1 MHGAFDDEDFEPVQR
16 RRDTELTL
24 GNFTLL
30 IVFFGLV
37 LLCALFF
44 GLGYAMGHH
53 AALQPSDAGQES
65 AAKALMSTMAA
76 SMRPKPSATLQ
87 ANSAAPA
94 RPASTPPPPSTVWEA
109 HPASGSQNPAGGQPQ
124 VRPALPVQANP
135 PASAMPYRAEPATRP
150 SGAFLVQIAAVS
162 NPEDAE
168 VLVAALRRRGYAV
181 SARREAADGLIHV
194 RIGPFNNRNDANQ
207 WRQKLLNDGYNAIL
221 QP

>member
-16 RRDTELTL
+16 RRDAELTL

-53 AALQPSDAGQES
+53 AALQPSATGQES
-65 AAKALMSTMAA
+65 AAKSLMSTMAA
-76 SMRPKPSATLQ
+76 SVRPKPSATPQ
-87 ANSAAPA
+87 ANSAASA
-94 RPASTPPPPSTVWEA
+94 RAAVTPSSPPTVWQA
-109 HPASGSQNPAGGQPQ
+109 HPASGSQNPAPAQPQ
-124 VRPALPVQANP
+124 VRPALPVPANQP
-135 PASAMPYRAEPATRP
+135 PSAPYRAAPAP
-150 SGAFLVQIAAVS
+150 AGGFMVQIAAVS

-181 SARREAADGLIHV
+181 SARREVADGLIHV

>member
-1 MHGAFDDEDFEPVQR
+1 MHGAFDDEDFEPIQR

-53 AALQPSDAGQES
+53 AALQPSPAGQES
-65 AAKALMSTMAA
+65 AAKSLMSTMAA
-76 SMRPKPSATLQ
+76 SVRPKPSATQQ
-87 ANSAAPA
+87 ANSAASS
-94 RPASTPPPPSTVWEA
+94 RPAPTPPSSTTWQA
-109 HPASGSQNPAGGQPQ
+109 HPASGSQNPVPDQPQ
-124 VRPALPVQANP
+124 VRPALPVQTNSATPNRADTAP
-135 PASAMPYRAEPATRP
+135 VPAGGFM
-150 SGAFLVQIAAVS
+150 VQIAAVS
-162 NPEDAE
+162 NPEDSD
-168 VLVAALRRRGYAV
+168 VLVTALRRRGYAV

-194 RIGPFNNRNDANQ
+194 RIGPFSNRNDANQ
-207 WRQKLLNDGYNAIL
+207 WRKKLLNDGYNAIL

>member
-16 RRDTELTL
+16 RHDTELTL

-53 AALQPSDAGQES
+53 AALQPSPSGQES
-65 AAKALMSTMAA
+65 AAKSLMSSMAA
-76 SMRPKPSATLQ
+76 SVRPKPSATPQ
-87 ANSAAPA
+87 ANSPAPS
-94 RPASTPPPPSTVWEA
+94 RPTATPQSSSTVWQA
-109 HPASGSQNPAGGQPQ
+109 HPASGSQNPAPGQPQ

-135 PASAMPYRAEPATRP
+135 ATPYRADAAPAP
-150 SGAFLVQIAAVS
+150 VGGFMVQIAAVS
-162 NPEDAE
+162 NPEDAD
-168 VLVAALRRRGYAV
+168 VLVTALRRRGYAV
-181 SARREAADGLIHV
+181 SARREVTDGLIHV

>member
-53 AALQPSDAGQES
+53 AALQPSATGQES
-65 AAKALMSTMAA
+65 DAKSLMSSMAA
-76 SMRPKPSATLQ
+76 SVRPKPSATPQ
-87 ANSAAPA
+87 ANSVAPA
-94 RPASTPPPPSTVWEA
+94 RAAVTPPPPSTVWEA
-109 HPASGSQNPAGGQPQ
+109 HPASGSQSPAAAQPQ

-135 PASAMPYRAEPATRP
+135 ATPYRADSAPAP
-150 SGAFLVQIAAVS
+150 AGGLMVQIAAVS

-168 VLVAALRRRGYAV
+168 VLVAALRKRGYGV
-181 SARREAADGLIHV
+181 SARREVADGLIHV
-194 RIGPFNNRNDANQ
+194 RIGPFSNRNDANQ

>member
-16 RRDTELTL
+16 RRDAELTL

-53 AALQPSDAGQES
+53 AALQPSATGQEPD
-65 AAKALMSTMAA
+65 AKSLMSTTAA
-76 SMRPKPSATLQ
+76 SVRPKPSATPQ

-94 RPASTPPPPSTVWEA
+94 KAAVTPPPSATVWEA
-109 HPASGSQNPAGGQPQ
+109 HPASGSQNPASGQPQ
-124 VRPALPVQANP
+124 VRPALPVPANQP
-135 PASAMPYRAEPATRP
+135 PSTQYRADAAPAP
-150 SGAFLVQIAAVS
+150 AGGFMVQIAAVS

-168 VLVAALRRRGYAV
+168 VLVAALRRRGYGV
-181 SARREAADGLIHV
+181 SARREVTDGLIHV

>member
-1 MHGAFDDEDFEPVQR
+1 MHGAFDDEDFEPIQR

-53 AALQPSDAGQES
+53 AALQPSPAGQES
-65 AAKALMSTMAA
+65 AAKSLMSTMAA
-76 SMRPKPSATLQ
+76 SVRPKPSATPQ
-87 ANSAAPA
+87 ANSAASS
-94 RPASTPPPPSTVWEA
+94 RPAASAPAPSTTWQA
-109 HPASGSQNPAGGQPQ
+109 HPVSGSQTPVPAQPQ
-124 VRPALPVQANP
+124 VRPALPVQTNSATPNRADTAP
-135 PASAMPYRAEPATRP
+135 VPAGGFM
-150 SGAFLVQIAAVS
+150 VQIAAVS
-162 NPEDAE
+162 NPEDSD
-168 VLVAALRRRGYAV
+168 VLVTALRRRGYAV

-194 RIGPFNNRNDANQ
+194 RIGPFSNRNDANQ
-207 WRQKLLNDGYNAIL
+207 WRKKLLNDGYNAIL

>member
-1 MHGAFDDEDFEPVQR
+1 MHGAFDDEDFEPIQR

-53 AALQPSDAGQES
+53 AALQPSPAGQES
-65 AAKALMSTMAA
+65 AAKSLMSTMAA
-76 SMRPKPSATLQ
+76 SVRPKPSATPQ
-87 ANSAAPA
+87 ANSAASS
-94 RPASTPPPPSTVWEA
+94 RPAPSTPPSSTTWQA
-109 HPASGSQNPAGGQPQ
+109 HPASGSQTPVPAQPQ
-124 VRPALPVQANP
+124 VRPALPVQTNSATPNRADTAP
-135 PASAMPYRAEPATRP
+135 VPAGGFM
-150 SGAFLVQIAAVS
+150 VQIAAVS
-162 NPEDAE
+162 NPEDSD
-168 VLVAALRRRGYAV
+168 VLVTALRRRGYAV

-194 RIGPFNNRNDANQ
+194 RIGPFSNRNDANQ
-207 WRQKLLNDGYNAIL
+207 WRKKLLNDGYNAIL